1 MTIDTS
7 VLTQNPFAVITII
20 AAPAVLTNASSVLS
34 LSTSSRLLRCLDR
47 INHLT
52 EKLDKGGL
60 SEDLKKMHAKHI
72 DLSHRQARQFLRAL
86 RSIYVSLASFALASF
101 IALVGAALVGT
112 FAREVIE
119 GMAVLSFFAGGVG
132 AVGFVWASIELI
144 KASKIT
150 ITIMNTDIDHLKRH
164 HGLLP

>member
-1 MTIDTS
+1 MTIDPN

-34 LSTSSRLLRCLDR
+34 LSTSSRMLRCLDR
-47 INHLT
+47 ITHLT

-60 SEDLKKMHAKHI
+60 SDDVKKMYAKHI
-72 DLSHRQARQFLRAL
+72 DLSHRQSRQFLRAL
-86 RSIYVSLASFALASF
+86 RSIYMAIASFALASF
-101 IALVGAALVGT
+101 IALVGAALVAVFPHAVVET
-112 FAREVIE
+112 
-119 GMAVLSFFAGGVG
+119 MAYLSFVAGGFG

-144 KASKIT
+144 KAGRIT

>member
-1 MTIDTS
+1 MTIDAT

-20 AAPAVLTNASSVLS
+20 AAPAILTNASSILS
-34 LSTSSRLLRCLDR
+34 LSTSTRLIRCLDR

-60 SEDLKKMHAKHI
+60 SPELMKMYMKHI
-72 DLSHRQARQFLRAL
+72 DLSHRQSRQFLRAL
-86 RSIYVSLASFALASF
+86 RSIYTSLASFALASF
-101 IALVGAALVGT
+101 IALVGAALATTIPNGVVE
-112 FAREVIE
+112 A
-119 GMAVLSFFAGGVG
+119 MAVVSFFAGGVG